1 MTNSASDQHDDMVL
15 EPVPTDLLPIHQ
27 RLEDDGG
34 SWRASLPPLDQ
45 LLRRV
50 KARPPRDMRH
60 DARVDDSGPQ
70 PLSLADASLSSH
82 SRTPQLHTRSRRK
95 DSSR

>member
-34 SWRASLPPLDQ
+34 SWRACAAP
-45 LLRRV
+45 
-50 KARPPRDMRH
+50 ARSSPAPREG
-60 DARVDDSGPQ
+60 API
-70 PLSLADASLSSH
+70 A
-82 SRTPQLHTRSRRK
+82 
-95 DSSR
+95 

>member
-50 KARPPRDMRH
+50 KARAPRDMRH

-82 SRTPQLHTRSRRK
+82 SRMPQPHTRSRRK

>member
-50 KARPPRDMRH
+50 KARPSRDIRR
-60 DARVDDSGPQ
+60 DAHVDDSEPQ
-70 PLSLADASLSSH
+70 PPSLVDASLSSH
-82 SRTPQLHTRSRRK
+82 TPQLHTPSRRK